1 MGSVYKRQLNEWKAT
16 LEVTADDVL
25 DIGGAQDP
33 IHRHVK
39 YWDVKN
45 YEIMDL
51 EEPHV
56 KEIEPDICHDL
67 NEPLLQYRQYDIVF
81 CLGVFDY
88 VIEPGIAMRNVRKL
102 IKPGG
107 HAWVEFPFVYA
118 HHNPIDD
125 EGCRYSEG
133 CIKRLAKQAGLE
145 ITEIIRKPAGNE
157 HLLEFYRQD
166 GHRMAREYEHHNVTG
181 FIVRF
186 EHGS

>member
-16 LEVTADDVL
+16 LEIRADDVL

-81 CLGVFDY
+81 CLGVLDY